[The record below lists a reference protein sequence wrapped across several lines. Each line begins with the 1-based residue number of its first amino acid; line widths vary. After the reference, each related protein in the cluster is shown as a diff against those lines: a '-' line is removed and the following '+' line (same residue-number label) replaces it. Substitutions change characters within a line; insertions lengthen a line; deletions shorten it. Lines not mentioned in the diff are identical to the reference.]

1 MEVEKVFDSFSETMP
16 DEQIPSVKTA
26 NEIAQEILDAGK
38 PTVKR
43 RCEDCGELFEGS
55 GKARFCP
62 SCKQARQLAGMR
74 AKKIECE
81 SCGKVFHPTNG
92 AVKLCSECR
101 TDKERVRAW
110 KEKQGIKVV
119 QTAAENGAECT
130 NERVHFPALAEERWK
145 KRQPVNV
152 NLDNFIPKKVESMD
166 AGLNRPVNIPEKEAL
181 VGLSDEEAKK
191 QDIQKEMLRTARALT
206 RLAKASGCPV
216 STYIDAVMH
225 FADGFAA
232 LDAVALNGGKQDA

>member
-1 MEVEKVFDSFSETMP
+1 MDVEKVFDSFSETMP
-16 DEQIPSVKTA
+16 DEQIPSVGTA
-26 NEIAQEILDAGK
+26 NEIAREILDAGQ

-101 TDKERVRAW
+101 ADKDRVRAW

-119 QTAAENGAECT
+119 QTAAENGAEVT
-130 NERVHFPALAEERWK
+130 TEREHFPALAEERRR
-145 KRQPVNV
+145 KRQPVTV
-152 NLDNFIPKKVESMD
+152 NLDNFIPKRVDHMTTVVNTASIGES
-166 AGLNRPVNIPEKEAL
+166 APQNSEEKSRPDL
-181 VGLSDEEAKK
+181 
-191 QDIQKEMLRTARALT
+191 QKELLRTARALAS
-206 RLAKASGCPV
+206 LAKASGDPV
-216 STYIDAVMH
+216 EKYLDIIMH
-225 FADGFAA
+225 FAAGFMAF
-232 LDAVALNGGKQDA
+232 DDMNVGVENSD

>member
-1 MEVEKVFDSFSETMP
+1 MDVEKVFDSFSETMP
-16 DEQIPSVKTA
+16 DEQIPSVETA
-26 NEIAQEILDAGK
+26 NEIAREILDAGK

-92 AVKLCSECR
+92 AVKLCDECR
-101 TDKERVRAW
+101 ADKDRVRAW

-130 NERVHFPALAEERWK
+130 NKRVHFPALAEELWK
-145 KRQPVNV
+145 KRQPVTV
-152 NLDNFIPKKVESMD
+152 NLDNFIPKGVEKHMQTTGVNTASI
-166 AGLNRPVNIPEKEAL
+166 GESVPQNIEEKSRPDL
-181 VGLSDEEAKK
+181 
-191 QDIQKEMLRTARALT
+191 QKELLRTARALAK
-206 RLAKASGCPV
+206 LAKASGDPV
-216 STYIDAVMH
+216 EKYLDIITH
-225 FADGFAA
+225 FAAGFAA
-232 LDAVALNGGKQDA
+232 LDDMNGEVENSD